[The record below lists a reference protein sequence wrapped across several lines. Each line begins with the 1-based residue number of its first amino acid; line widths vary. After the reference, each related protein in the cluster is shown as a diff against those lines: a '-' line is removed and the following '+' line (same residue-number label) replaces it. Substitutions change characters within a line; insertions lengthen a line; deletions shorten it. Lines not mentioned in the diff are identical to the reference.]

1 LTKIWCKIE
10 EALLLTK
17 SGRGTEPRRP
27 TEALKPC
34 APEHFHLT
42 LWAYGGVCR
51 CQGIHAMFRTSLDES
66 SQDHKEA
73 VRLAR
78 MCRHVPV
85 WAIVIGGFALLN
97 LAAAVASIL
106 AVSPVNG

>member
-1 LTKIWCKIE
+1 
-10 EALLLTK
+10 
-17 SGRGTEPRRP
+17 
-27 TEALKPC
+27 
-34 APEHFHLT
+34 
-42 LWAYGGVCR
+42 
-51 CQGIHAMFRTSLDES
+51 MFRTSLDQS
-66 SQDHKEA
+66 SLDHKEA

-106 AVSPVNG
+106 AVSPVNGM

>member
-1 LTKIWCKIE
+1 
-10 EALLLTK
+10 
-17 SGRGTEPRRP
+17 
-27 TEALKPC
+27 
-34 APEHFHLT
+34 
-42 LWAYGGVCR
+42 
-51 CQGIHAMFRTSLDES
+51 MFRLSLDQS

>member
-1 LTKIWCKIE
+1 
-10 EALLLTK
+10 
-17 SGRGTEPRRP
+17 
-27 TEALKPC
+27 
-34 APEHFHLT
+34 
-42 LWAYGGVCR
+42 
-51 CQGIHAMFRTSLDES
+51 MFRTSLDQS
-66 SQDHKEA
+66 SLDHKEA

-106 AVSPVNG
+106 AVSPVNGLEERSPGLRRPKRRWPLTVADET

>member
-1 LTKIWCKIE
+1 
-10 EALLLTK
+10 
-17 SGRGTEPRRP
+17 
-27 TEALKPC
+27 
-34 APEHFHLT
+34 
-42 LWAYGGVCR
+42 
-51 CQGIHAMFRTSLDES
+51 MFRTSSDQS
-66 SQDHKEA
+66 SLDHKEA

-106 AVSPVNG
+106 AVSPVNGM